1 MFGTRYVIFRD
12 LDVKARGGCTSGHSD
27 DVAKIKYYLILAT
40 SSECALPNPPL
51 QPSKR
56 LPKKTGCNRLPTGL
70 LVLGQKA
77 WTETVGSRISKN
89 RQPKSGC
96 NRCRSGPVAVFLAS
110 PQPDFKTL
118 APTTPIISVTDIND
132 ETTVIEQP
140 REESPSPL
148 PVPPPQSM
156 SSLNDDSMSPHHSP
170 IVSS

>member
-51 QPSKR
+51 QPSNW
-56 LPKKTGCNRLPTGL
+56 LPKKPGCNRLPTGL

-77 WTETVGSRISKN
+77 RTETVGSRISKN

-118 APTTPIISVTDIND
+118 GTSTSYLGKKLTNGRSIRVRRTCLTRRYGNEYD
-132 ETTVIEQP
+132 E
-140 REESPSPL
+140 
-148 PVPPPQSM
+148 QST
-156 SSLNDDSMSPHHSP
+156 
-170 IVSS
+170 

>member
-77 WTETVGSRISKN
+77 RTETVGSRISKN

-118 APTTPIISVTDIND
+118 ELT
-132 ETTVIEQP
+132 
-140 REESPSPL
+140 
-148 PVPPPQSM
+148 
-156 SSLNDDSMSPHHSP
+156 
-170 IVSS
+170 

>member
-40 SSECALPNPPL
+40 SSECSLPNPLL

-77 WTETVGSRISKN
+77 RTETVGSRISKN

-96 NRCRSGPVAVFLAS
+96 NRCRSGPVAVFLAR

-118 APTTPIISVTDIND
+118 VTP
-132 ETTVIEQP
+132 
-140 REESPSPL
+140 PSIPPIRTSGEPIRCHNQDHNCNGS
-148 PVPPPQSM
+148 PVPQFD
-156 SSLNDDSMSPHHSP
+156 LV
-170 IVSS
+170 IL

>member
-118 APTTPIISVTDIND
+118 VRALWSRTPFLHLKDSTRVLQALRMSFLRLIN
-132 ETTVIEQP
+132 P
-140 REESPSPL
+140 
-148 PVPPPQSM
+148 
-156 SSLNDDSMSPHHSP
+156 
-170 IVSS
+170 

>member
-51 QPSKR
+51 QPSKQ

-77 WTETVGSRISKN
+77 RTETVGSRISKN

-118 APTTPIISVTDIND
+118 AVDVRISDHDASLIC
-132 ETTVIEQP
+132 
-140 REESPSPL
+140 PS
-148 PVPPPQSM
+148 VM
-156 SSLNDDSMSPHHSP
+156 HHSP
-170 IVSS
+170 VL